1 MIFEEIMHDYY
12 SNCASVAHVALLSC
26 SVGSHAGR
34 VVIRFCLV
42 RRSTKVLEG
51 ASEPVCGCPLHGHS
65 FNSLRPVV
73 SSNATGRIVRFD

>member
-1 MIFEEIMHDYY
+1 MIFEEIMDDYY

-42 RRSTKVLEG
+42 RRSTKVLE
-51 ASEPVCGCPLHGHS
+51 AD
-65 FNSLRPVV
+65 SLLV
-73 SSNATGRIVRFD
+73 